1 MHVQNENHP
10 AATQSGPWF
19 TAAQEAAV
27 AKLAYAAEHPG
38 CVALLCGPAGVGK
51 TMLLGHVAR
60 TGIPGVRGIGI
71 RDLGESR
78 THRDATPES
87 DAAADVILVDHAD
100 RTTAAELVSFVES
113 CWARR
118 PESVVVLA
126 GQGRLLSLCLGDDRL
141 ERRVRLRATVPVF
154 TVHES
159 RRLLASVLGGSG
171 PAPADAVLDAIH
183 EIAGG
188 VPAMALRL
196 ADMAAVLAAAD
207 PDRRLVPD
215 DVEAIHRRL
224 CIRAA

>member
-1 MHVQNENHP
+1 MHLQSEHHP
-10 AATQSGPWF
+10 AATQSGPWL

-38 CVALLCGPAGVGK
+38 CVVLLCGPAGVGK

-78 THRDATPES
+78 PQRDAVPEP
-87 DAAADVILVDHAD
+87 DVADVILVDHAD
-100 RTTAAELVSFVES
+100 RTTAAELVALVES
-113 CWARR
+113 WWARR

-126 GQGRLLSLCLGDDRL
+126 GQGRLLSLCLGDARL
-141 ERRVRLRATVPVF
+141 ERRVVLRATVPVF
-154 TVHES
+154 TVRES
-159 RRLLASVLGGSG
+159 RRLLASVLGGSA

-188 VPAMALRL
+188 VPAVALRI

-215 DVEAIHRRL
+215 DIEAIHRRL